1 MITIDISEFNSNEE
15 NLLELIE
22 GLEDIRQAV
31 SDMIEDLSENN
42 QPEEALEILED
53 AAVQLGLISDSLD
66 TAVLLIDQEEFE
78 DSDEEEED
86 EGLLWAGIAYGDRN
100 FPEDK

>member
-15 NLLELIE
+15 NLLELIK

-42 QPEEALEILED
+42 QPEESLEILED
-53 AAVQLGLISDSLD
+53 ATVQLGLISDSLD

-86 EGLLWAGIAYGDRN
+86 EGLLWAGIAYGDRI